1 MEKYSNEPRILAPLT
16 VLNMLNKLFFT
27 VWSYENET
35 KLCLNFVKT
44 FIACMLYDKH
54 IGENKSWMQKIWII
68 VRLDPLR
75 EFLRIGLHHPLDG
88 VTNPE

>member
-35 KLCLNFVKT
+35 KPIEGTSKKVNNVN
-44 FIACMLYDKH
+44 I
-54 IGENKSWMQKIWII
+54 
-68 VRLDPLR
+68 
-75 EFLRIGLHHPLDG
+75 
-88 VTNPE
+88 